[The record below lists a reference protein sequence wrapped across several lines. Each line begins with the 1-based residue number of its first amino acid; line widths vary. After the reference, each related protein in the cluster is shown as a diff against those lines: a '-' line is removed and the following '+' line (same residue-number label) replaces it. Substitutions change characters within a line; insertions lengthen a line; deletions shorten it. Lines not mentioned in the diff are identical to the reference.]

1 MGMSRAAKMVMTNYR
16 SRNQNNRAEG
26 NGGEMNRS
34 EMYGQGYG
42 EGYRNDGSGS
52 MEMEMRR
59 RRDSRGRYAEDENK
73 TEMRRGGYRNE
84 MNEMTDAP
92 EPGGLPAENRYQAE
106 GRMENRMEYPK
117 PYALPRPIGFHGSDE
132 KQQMHKGNTEK
143 HQGKESKE
151 LDPKTAY
158 EWSEML
164 QNEDGSKGVHWTE
177 EEVKPYMMQVR
188 FSGNPI
194 EFWIMM
200 NALYS
205 DYCKVAKRYGV
216 DRPEFFAEMT
226 KAWLEDKD
234 AVQNKAAMYYEC
246 IVKH

>member
-1 MGMSRAAKMVMTNYR
+1 MLLADYR
-16 SRNQNNRAEG
+16 SRNANNEYNGTYNVEIG
-26 NGGEMNRS
+26 NYNEAA
-34 EMYGQGYG
+34 
-42 EGYRNDGSGS
+42 
-52 MEMEMRR
+52 EMRR
-59 RRDSRGRYAEDENK
+59 RRDSRGRYAEDENE

-92 EPGGLPAENRYQAE
+92 EPGGLPAGNRYQAE